1 MKAEEFERTVKSFMD
16 RYTTMA
22 LCCSMNDHPW
32 TAPVYYAR
40 SGYDLLFFSSP
51 TSRHSQIFAQN
62 PQASAAIY
70 GDYSDWKSIK
80 GIQMEGVVNQVSS
93 PVAFTKALAT
103 YVKRHPFVKDMMTD
117 PKTLSSKLLG
127 KSSRVSLY
135 IFHPRTIRYVDN
147 SEKFGSRWMVEVREG
162 VSISEPVLD

>member
-22 LCCSMNDHPW
+22 LSCSMNDRPW

-80 GIQMEGVVNQVSS
+80 GLQLEGIVSQVNS
-93 PVAFTKALAT
+93 PVAFTKAFAT
-103 YVKRHPFVKDMMTD
+103 YVKRHPFVKDVMKD
-117 PKTLSSKLLG
+117 PRTLSSKLLQG
-127 KSSRVSLY
+127 GSRVSLY
-135 IFHPRTIRYVDN
+135 VFHPRTIRYLDN
-147 SEKFGSRWMVEVREG
+147 AVQFGSRWMIELREG
-162 VSISEPVLD
+162 ARISEPVLD

>member
-1 MKAEEFERTVKSFMD
+1 MD

-22 LCCSMNDHPW
+22 LCCSMNDQPW

-51 TSRHSQIFAQN
+51 TSRHSQILAQN

-70 GDYSDWKSIK
+70 GDYTDWKWIK

-93 PVAFTKALAT
+93 PVAFTQALAT
-103 YVKRHPFVKDMMTD
+103 YVKRHPFVKEMMKD
-117 PKTLSSKLLG
+117 PRTLSSALLG

-135 IFHPRTIRYVDN
+135 IFHPRTIRYLDN
-147 SEKFGSRWMVEVREG
+147 SVGFGSRWMVEIREG
-162 VSISEPVLD
+162 MGISEPVLD